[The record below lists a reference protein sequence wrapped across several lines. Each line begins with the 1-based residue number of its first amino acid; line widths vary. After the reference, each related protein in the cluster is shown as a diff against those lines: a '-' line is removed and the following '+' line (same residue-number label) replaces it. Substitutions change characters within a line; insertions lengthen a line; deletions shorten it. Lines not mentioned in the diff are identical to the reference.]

1 MAAEK
6 RTFLDKF
13 TEFSVRLGN
22 QVHLKSLRDAFATLM
37 PDIVT
42 GKQIGRAHV

>member
-22 QVHLKSLRDAFATLM
+22 QVHLKSLRDAFCDLNACLYYRR
-37 PDIVT
+37 DRCV
-42 GKQIGRAHV
+42 V

>member
-13 TEFSVRLGN
+13 TEFSVRLGKRKYDR
-22 QVHLKSLRDAFATLM
+22 QEPPVWDQ
-37 PDIVT
+37 
-42 GKQIGRAHV
+42 QIDQQ

>member
-22 QVHLKSLRDAFATLM
+22 QVHLKVFVMRLR
-37 PDIVT
+37 P
-42 GKQIGRAHV
+42 